1 MRFITLNV
9 KGASKTRKEFVPYQV
24 AALMTDRP
32 DFVALSEVAI
42 NRLAEY
48 EREFQRHGL
57 THVRSSVTEATP
69 ILTGSRSVGTLIAS
83 RFTCTMRSDAQATY
97 NIPWPE
103 RLVSVAAATNAGV
116 IEIDVAYIPYYYQGD
131 PRLIEIK
138 LQTLDRLYHGLAR
151 ASERHRIV
159 CGDFNIPFG
168 ETADGSIVSAGTSA
182 RHRRAHASGHNLL
195 RGLADF
201 GLYDVFRRLHGYAK
215 QEYSWLVPGT
225 GNGFRLDHI
234 LASQSLN
241 AIACQYLHR
250 FRQVPNERPWGPSPR
265 SLSDH
270 SALEVVFDPLP
281 LNRGAV

>member
-42 NRLAEY
+42 NRLADY
-48 EREFQRHGL
+48 AREFQRHGL
-57 THVRSSVTEATP
+57 THVLSSVAEATP
-69 ILTGSRSVGTLIAS
+69 ILTGSRGVGTLIAS

-103 RLVSVAAATNAGV
+103 RLLSVAAATDAGV

-131 PRLIEIK
+131 PNLIEIK
-138 LQTLDRLYHGLAR
+138 LQTLDRLYRGLAR
-151 ASERHRIV
+151 ASAYHRIV

-168 ETADGSIVSAGTSA
+168 ETVDGRIISSGTSA
-182 RHRRAHASGHNLL
+182 RHRRAHTSEHNILL
-195 RGLADF
+195 GLADF
-201 GLYDVFRRLHGYAK
+201 GLYDVFRSLHGYAK
-215 QEYSWLVPGT
+215 QEYSWVVPGT

-234 LASQSLN
+234 LASESLN

-250 FRQVPNERPWGPSPR
+250 FREVHNERPWGPSPR

-270 SALEVVFDPLP
+270 SALEVVFDPVT
-281 LNRGAV
+281 LNTGEM

>member
-9 KGASKTRKEFVPYQV
+9 KGASKTRKGFVPYQV
-24 AALMTDRP
+24 AALMIDRP

-42 NRLAEY
+42 NRLADY

-57 THVRSSVTEATP
+57 THVLSSVTDAAS
-69 ILTGSRSVGTLIAS
+69 IHTGSRSVGTLIAS
-83 RFTCTMRSDAQATY
+83 RFTCTMRPDAQAAY

-103 RLVSVAAATNAGV
+103 RLVSVTAATDAGV

-131 PRLIEIK
+131 PSLIEIK

-159 CGDFNIPFG
+159 CGDFNIPLG
-168 ETADGSIVSAGTSA
+168 ETANGNIVSAGTSA
-182 RHRRAHASGHNLL
+182 RYKRAHASAHNLL

-201 GLYDVFRRLHGYAK
+201 GLYDVFRHLHGYAK

-241 AIACQYLHR
+241 AIACQYLHH
-250 FRQVPNERPWGPSPR
+250 FRQVHNERPWGPSPQA
-265 SLSDH
+265 LSDH
-270 SALEVVFDPLP
+270 SALEVVFDPLT
-281 LNRGAV
+281 LSKSAV

>member
-1 MRFITLNV
+1 VRFITLNV

-42 NRLAEY
+42 NRLADY

-57 THVRSSVTEATP
+57 PHVLSSVAEATAMH
-69 ILTGSRSVGTLIAS
+69 TGSRSVGTLIAS

-103 RLVSVAAATNAGV
+103 RLVSVVAATDAGV

-131 PRLIEIK
+131 PTLIEIK

-168 ETADGSIVSAGTSA
+168 EAADGSIVSSGTSA
-182 RHRRAHASGHNLL
+182 RHRRAHASEHNLL

-201 GLYDVFRRLHGYAK
+201 GLYDVFRRLHGYAE

-225 GNGFRLDHI
+225 GNGFRLDHL
-234 LASQSLN
+234 LASPSLN
-241 AIACQYLHR
+241 AIACHYLHR

-270 SALEVVFDPLP
+270 SALEVVFDPLT
-281 LNRGAV
+281 LNKNEV